1 MQHRPSARDLG
12 IPFDG
17 QPGPHNSITDVPG
30 VEVGHTTL
38 IEGDGPLVIGKGPI
52 RTGVTAILPLGK
64 DNLGPVPAAW
74 FPFNG
79 NGEMTGTTWIEES
92 GCLEG
97 PILLTNTVSI
107 GTVRN
112 AVIKWARKKQETAG
126 TFNPNEYGL
135 TLALPVVA
143 ETWDGGLNDIF
154 GFHVHE
160 EHIAHALETA
170 QSGPVPQGNVGGGT
184 GMTCYDFKGGIGTSS
199 RIVRGLSP
207 FLESA
212 EKKGTVPFL
221 PDGAKGNLSPS
232 PPPNA
237 YIVGVLVQANHGNRS
252 DLLIRGVPVG
262 RELPFNEIPHYRD
275 SRKSSILIMIGTD
288 APCSLS
294 S

>member
-1 MQHRPSARDLG
+1 MPPRPSARDLG

-17 QPGPHNSITDVPG
+17 QPGPFNAITDVPG

-52 RTGVTAILPLGK
+52 RTGVTAIHPLGK
-64 DNLGPVPAAW
+64 EILGSVAAGW

-92 GCLEG
+92 GLLEG

-107 GTVRN
+107 GTVRD
-112 AVIKWARKKQETAG
+112 AVIKWARKKQEAAG

-154 GFHVHE
+154 GFHVRE
-160 EHIAHALETA
+160 EHVAHALDTA

-184 GMTCYDFKGGIGTSS
+184 GMTCYDFKGGIGSSS
-199 RIVRGLSP
+199 RIVSV
-207 FLESA
+207 S
-212 EKKGTVPFL
+212 TVGRPSQAVGDSIL
-221 PDGAKGNLSPS
+221 ARSRDHAASPS
-232 PPPNA
+232 PSM
-237 YIVGVLVQANHGNRS
+237 GEG
-252 DLLIRGVPVG
+252 RGESEPG
-262 RELPFNEIPHYRD
+262 
-275 SRKSSILIMIGTD
+275 K
-288 APCSLS
+288 
-294 S
+294 

>member
-1 MQHRPSARDLG
+1 MQVQTAKYKVRILSTSSHLAPHVSHRPSARDLG

-17 QPGPHNSITDVPG
+17 QPGPHNAITDVPG

-64 DNLGPVPAAW
+64 NNLGPVPAAW

-92 GCLEG
+92 GFLEG
-97 PILLTNTVSI
+97 PILLTNTISI
-107 GTVRN
+107 GTVRD
-112 AVIKWARKKQETAG
+112 AVIKWARKKQEAAG

-154 GFHVHE
+154 GFHVRE
-160 EHIAHALETA
+160 EHVAHALDTA
-170 QSGPVPQGNVGGGT
+170 NSGPVPQGNVGGGT

-207 FLESA
+207 FVEQ
-212 EKKGTVPFL
+212 G
-221 PDGAKGNLSPS
+221 LSPS
-232 PPPNA
+232 PRAPPTPSA
-237 YIVGVLVQANHGNRS
+237 
-252 DLLIRGVPVG
+252 
-262 RELPFNEIPHYRD
+262 F
-275 SRKSSILIMIGTD
+275 SSKPTT
-288 APCSLS
+288 ATARTY
-294 S
+294 